1 MSIWHAASAH
11 VSLFYI
17 RHVFFLEESELIAKI
32 RKLVGLR
39 VRFYHFLYAIPK
51 ISHKCL
57 ANLPR
62 MIPPSGRFTFI
73 SAIFAL
79 F

>member
-1 MSIWHAASAH
+1 MSIGHDCPAHAY
-11 VSLFYI
+11 LFYI
-17 RHVFFLEESELIAKI
+17 QSAFFLEESELIAKI

-57 ANLPR
+57 ANLPL
-62 MIPPSGRFTFI
+62 MIPPSGRFAFI
-73 SAIFAL
+73 LAVFAL